1 LTFSTKTLAYLT
13 PESWPPNTGICSR
26 DLIVLNATSH
36 VLGAGHGAVLIGNPK
51 TGYKYFAKNGT
62 TGYFGEYGKSND
74 HPVKGKQYD
83 SRKEFEDSSE
93 NKQDGPYN
101 RQYELKT
108 DETTDKKMEAA
119 ALAAVESD
127 YYVMDQSCIDVASD
141 ALTAG

>member
-1 LTFSTKTLAYLT
+1 MTFSTKTLAYLT

-83 SRKEFEDSSE
+83 SRK
-93 NKQDGPYN
+93 
-101 RQYELKT
+101 
-108 DETTDKKMEAA
+108 
-119 ALAAVESD
+119 
-127 YYVMDQSCIDVASD
+127 
-141 ALTAG
+141 